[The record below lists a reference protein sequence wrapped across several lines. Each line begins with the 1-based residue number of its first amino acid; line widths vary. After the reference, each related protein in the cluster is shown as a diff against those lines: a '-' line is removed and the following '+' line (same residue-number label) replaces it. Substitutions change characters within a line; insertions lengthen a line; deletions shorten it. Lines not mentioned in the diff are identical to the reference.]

1 MPVSAT
7 EWIPS
12 DSIAE
17 LPVNFTAI
25 FLQRL
30 EDADA
35 PIFDYNFDRLWNIYE
50 DQRRFQQGAAI
61 LSPAIAVRALSMA
74 MAGADPFAQR
84 HFSTAAETYRRV
96 FVGELNEV
104 QAIEGV
110 GKRFYVASADTW
122 DRVDAFHYEPP
133 DTREVLGRHRFD
145 LLILL
150 TWAFLPIGLALFLA
164 RRVRPVG

>member
-1 MPVSAT
+1 M
-7 EWIPS
+7 
-12 DSIAE
+12 
-17 LPVNFTAI
+17 
-25 FLQRL
+25 
-30 EDADA
+30 
-35 PIFDYNFDRLWNIYE
+35 
-50 DQRRFQQGAAI
+50 
-61 LSPAIAVRALSMA
+61 
-74 MAGADPFAQR
+74 
-84 HFSTAAETYRRV
+84 

-104 QAIEGV
+104 QAIEGA
-110 GKRFYVASADTW
+110 GKRFYVASGDTW